1 MKTIFFCLHLSR
13 LLLTPIIIDG
23 EEQRNASG
31 NLLRL
36 TVSIAR
42 ADCRE
47 VLSDESV
54 PLIEFI
60 REDVSILR

>member
-1 MKTIFFCLHLSR
+1 MYLFR

-42 ADCRE
+42 ADFRE

-60 REDVSILR
+60 REDVSILQ